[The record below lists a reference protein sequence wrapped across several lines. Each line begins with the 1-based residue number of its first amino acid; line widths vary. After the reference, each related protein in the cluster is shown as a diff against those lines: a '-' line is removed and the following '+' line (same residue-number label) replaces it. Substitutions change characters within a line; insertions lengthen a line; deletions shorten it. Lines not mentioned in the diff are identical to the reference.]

1 MWKRESRSSNEEGH
15 LLLAGQIISRLARF
29 SEIFS
34 RRNEILENLVNTI
47 EMGDL
52 LVLVAL
58 GWFTIPVVRVIYTFY
73 YAQYDQATKVVSLK
87 KAINTQP
94 IKTEDQQDASSSQNP
109 PHAATDVFFSS
120 TPFYIANLAT
130 EVFQRAC
137 LVYLIDC
144 LVIVADIVDPR
155 LDIAHHE
162 LSLKFAKI
170 IYSIWAASRLMAF
183 KRYLL
188 CLAAKRPET
197 KLGKV
202 GLYDRILD
210 ILILFC
216 LILAILDIMH
226 VEVGP
231 GLASLFA
238 FGGVGTLVLT
248 LASKDLAHQLVC
260 GVVVSTSE
268 NFYVGDHIR
277 LGNDTRGAIDYI
289 GWLYTDVRG
298 KSLAS
303 VCNNTIP
310 EWEQVLIRHY
320 FVLSPKDT
328 MKLPPAYQMSSLQI
342 DEYVTFPGIIVV
354 K

>member
-1 MWKRESRSSNEEGH
+1 MWNRQSRPNTEEGN
-15 LLLAGQIISRLARF
+15 LLLAGQIISRLVRF

-34 RRNEILENLVNTI
+34 RRSEILETLVNTI

-58 GWFTIPVVRVIYTFY
+58 GWFTIPVVRITYTFY
-73 YAQYDQATKVVSLK
+73 YAQYDEAKKVVSLK
-87 KAINTQP
+87 KAGKSQP
-94 IKTEDQQDASSSQNP
+94 LKEEDQRDDSLQHSPLQERA
-109 PHAATDVFFSS
+109 DVFLSS

-155 LDIAHHE
+155 LEIAHHE

-170 IYSIWAASRLMAF
+170 IYSIWASTRLMAF

-188 CLAAKRPET
+188 CMAAKRPET

-216 LILAILDIMH
+216 LILAILDILR

-268 NFYVGDHIR
+268 NFYIGDHIR

-298 KSLAS
+298 KSSARDWH
-303 VCNNTIP
+303 N
-310 EWEQVLIRHY
+310 
-320 FVLSPKDT
+320 
-328 MKLPPAYQMSSLQI
+328 
-342 DEYVTFPGIIVV
+342 VV
-354 K
+354 GVPLG

>member
-1 MWKRESRSSNEEGH
+1 MWKKESRSNNNEEGH

-29 SEIFS
+29 SEIVS
-34 RRNEILENLVNTI
+34 RRREILASLVNTI

-52 LVLVAL
+52 IVLVAL
-58 GWFTIPVVRVIYTFY
+58 GWFTIPVVRVVYTFY
-73 YAQYDQATKVVSLK
+73 HAQSSEKKGAVPLK
-87 KAINTQP
+87 KVAKGQRLTEEDDHDHSVNTPRQ
-94 IKTEDQQDASSSQNP
+94 ENADL
-109 PHAATDVFFSS
+109 FFSS

-137 LVYLIDC
+137 LVYFIDC
-144 LVIVADIVDPR
+144 LVIVADIIDPR

-170 IYSIWAASRLMAF
+170 LYSIWAATRLMAF
-183 KRYLL
+183 KRYFL
-188 CLAAKRPET
+188 CMAAKRPET

-216 LILAILDIMH
+216 LILAILDILN

-277 LGNDTRGAIDYI
+277 LGNETRGAIDYI

-298 KSLAS
+298 KLYAVFLFKS
-303 VCNNTIP
+303 C
-310 EWEQVLIRHY
+310 
-320 FVLSPKDT
+320 
-328 MKLPPAYQMSSLQI
+328 
-342 DEYVTFPGIIVV
+342 
-354 K
+354 

>member
-1 MWKRESRSSNEEGH
+1 MWKKESRSGSEEGH
-15 LLLAGQIISRLARF
+15 LLLAGQIISRLVRF

-34 RRNEILENLVNTI
+34 RRSEILASLADTI

-52 LVLVAL
+52 VVLVAL
-58 GWFTIPVVRVIYTFY
+58 GWFSIPVVRVIYTFY
-73 YAQYDQATKVVSLK
+73 YAQYNQAKKEVSLK
-87 KAINTQP
+87 IAVKGQRS
-94 IKTEDQQDASSSQNP
+94 KEEDKHDESSHSQLQES
-109 PHAATDVFFSS
+109 ADVFFSS

-137 LVYLIDC
+137 LVYFIDC
-144 LVIVADIVDPR
+144 LVIVADIIDPR

-162 LSLKFAKI
+162 FSLKFAKI
-170 IYSIWAASRLMAF
+170 IYSVWAATRLMAF

-188 CLAAKRPET
+188 CMAAKRPET

-216 LILAILDIMH
+216 LILAILDILS

-289 GWLYTDVRG
+289 GWLYTDLRG
-298 KSLAS
+298 KSS
-303 VCNNTIP
+303 P
-310 EWEQVLIRHY
+310 RIR
-320 FVLSPKDT
+320 
-328 MKLPPAYQMSSLQI
+328 
-342 DEYVTFPGIIVV
+342 IVQS
-354 K
+354 